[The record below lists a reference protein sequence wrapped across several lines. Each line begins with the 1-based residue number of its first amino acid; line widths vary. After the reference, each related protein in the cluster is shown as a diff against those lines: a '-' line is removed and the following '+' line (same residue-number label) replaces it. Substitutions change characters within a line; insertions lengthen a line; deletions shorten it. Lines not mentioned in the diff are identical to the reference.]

1 MYKHI
6 LLPTDGSSLAQGAL
20 RSGIALAKSL
30 GAKITVLTVETPF
43 HVIAFDPASVT
54 DTPAEYARHARQ
66 HAEHILS
73 AAAEAAKSASVPC
86 ETMRAESDHPWQE
99 IIATAE
105 RRGCDLI
112 AMASHGRGGVSA
124 IVLGSETLKVLT
136 HSKIP
141 VLVYR

>member
-6 LLPTDGSSLAQGAL
+6 LLPTDGSTLAQGAL

-30 GAKITVLTVETPF
+30 GAKITVLTVEIPF
-43 HVIAFDPASVT
+43 HVIAFDSASVT
-54 DTPAEYARHARQ
+54 DTPEEYARHSKQ
-66 HAEHILS
+66 HAERILG

-86 ETMRAESDHPWQE
+86 EALQVESDHPWRE
-99 IIATAE
+99 IIATAK

-124 IVLGSETLKVLT
+124 VVLGSETLKVLT